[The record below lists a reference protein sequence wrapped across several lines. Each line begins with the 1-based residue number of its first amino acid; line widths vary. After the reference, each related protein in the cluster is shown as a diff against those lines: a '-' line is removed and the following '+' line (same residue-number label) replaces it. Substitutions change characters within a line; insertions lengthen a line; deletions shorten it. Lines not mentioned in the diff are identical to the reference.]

1 MENDES
7 HSRTLLQRLGHL
19 RQIDEL
25 RLSQQVCS
33 WVLCMHVC
41 VCVCICAHTHTHLQ
55 DILTLLQVTS
65 KILTL
70 QADVPE
76 YSDSI
81 VEEIATLTQQ
91 YLSTTQRILTTLQ
104 VAESQA
110 RLLPN
115 NNSYFGEYLLC
126 SLRRTVAL
134 KAVQTLDQLQN
145 TFAKRFARHA
155 LPLNSTLHTS
165 G

>member
-25 RLSQQVCS
+25 RLSQ
-33 WVLCMHVC
+33 
-41 VCVCICAHTHTHLQ
+41 Q